1 MARILSIDFGGKRTG
16 LAVTDPMQIIASEL
30 RTVPTDD
37 LLDFLM
43 TYTQSEVVET
53 IVGVLMDGIKVCFTS
68 VKSRPCNI
76 IFKSLGTGRDG
87 NCSRNSLYSSCS
99 LNCTDINY
107 LKSLSLLRYLSSRT
121 RARLSRDSVPLYVRP
136 IMSAISVTLNPS
148 E

>member
-53 IVGVLMDGIKVCFTS
+53 IVVGQPRRMDGSLSDIETRIVEFIEKLREKVAIPIVRYDERFTS
-68 VKSRPCNI
+68 KMAGRSLIESGVKKKDRRDKSRLDSI
-76 IFKSLGTGRDG
+76 SATLILQDYLA
-87 NCSRNSLYSSCS
+87 SRS
-99 LNCTDINY
+99 
-107 LKSLSLLRYLSSRT
+107 
-121 RARLSRDSVPLYVRP
+121 
-136 IMSAISVTLNPS
+136 
-148 E
+148 